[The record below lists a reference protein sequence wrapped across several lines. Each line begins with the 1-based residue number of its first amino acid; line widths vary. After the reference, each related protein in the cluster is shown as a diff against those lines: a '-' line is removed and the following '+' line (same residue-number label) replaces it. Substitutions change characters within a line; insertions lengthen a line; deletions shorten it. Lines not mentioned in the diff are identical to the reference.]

1 MEKWIIFTLLYA
13 LLNGVFECSKKKAI
27 EKSTIYEILA
37 YFSLIAFI
45 LVAFFSK
52 NVLEVEWEYIIIIFI
67 KALII
72 VIAWILSLKAMKEMP
87 ISLYGVIKLSG
98 IIFSIVMS
106 LIIFGEQIT
115 LTAFIGMIIVL
126 VGLVLVNKESNS
138 TQKKEASIGI
148 IIIVLISS
156 LLNAISAIIDK
167 IVLKSI
173 TSDQLQFW
181 FMLFLTIAYWIILII
196 KEKKISF
203 NKVKKNYWIPIVALC
218 LIMGDRFLFIANEIP
233 ESKVSIMTI
242 LKQISTIEVIILGKF
257 MFKEKNIIKKLLCS
271 ILVIFGIAL
280 TLY

>member
-13 LLNGVFECSKKKAI
+13 VFNGVFECSKKKAI

-72 VIAWILSLKAMKEMP
+72 VIAWILSLKAMKKMP
-87 ISLYGVIKLSG
+87 ISLYSVIKLSG

-126 VGLVLVNKESNS
+126 LGLILVNKESNLK
-138 TQKKEASIGI
+138 QKREASIGI

-271 ILVIFGIAL
+271 ILVIFGIVL